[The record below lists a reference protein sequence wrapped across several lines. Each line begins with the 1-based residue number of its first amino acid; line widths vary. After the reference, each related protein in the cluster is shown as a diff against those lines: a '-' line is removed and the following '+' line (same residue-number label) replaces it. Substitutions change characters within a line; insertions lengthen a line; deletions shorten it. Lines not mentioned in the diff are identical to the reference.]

1 MFEIYYFSDG
11 VYHFQKSFET
21 LKAAKEAYNE
31 NYVGY
36 IKKGSRILKRYKGC
50 E

>member
-21 LKAAKEAYNE
+21 LKAAKEAYIE

-36 IKKGSRILKRYKGC
+36 IKKGSRVLKRYKGC